1 MNLYEKYFLSGKG
14 IPFFY
19 YVGNVLFG
27 LIPGFI
33 LRARRR
39 RLLSEWEKRQ
49 DADYIRQRAEN
60 ACLLTEPFELGEN
73 AIPLSDIRPGR
84 IKSRACFDLLR
95 TLRYFP
101 QHLRVNVY
109 DGDIHENPKEPTLV
123 KGRRLKEGKE
133 NAVLLNLDRLRI
145 CLQPRDRIPFRDK
158 RDKLIFRGYTHGKPE
173 RRRFLE
179 QWFGKPGF
187 DLGDTDAGHPSPWYK
202 PPISI
207 PDHFGYKFV
216 LTLEGND
223 WSSALPWVMASGCV
237 PVMPRPTAE
246 GWHCHSLMKPG
257 VHYIEI
263 ASDFSDAGEKIAYY
277 ISHPD
282 EAEKISM
289 ESKKF
294 VEQFFDRRRELIIS
308 LLVMERYFSM
318 SGQKIEK

>member
-39 RLLSEWEKRQ
+39 RLLSGWEKRQ
-49 DADYIRQRAEN
+49 DADYIRQRVDTY
-60 ACLLTEPFELGEN
+60 CSLSEPFTVSNN
-73 AIPLSDIRPGR
+73 AIEIHKIRPPR
-84 IKSRACFDLLR
+84 IKSRYSYDAAR

-101 QHLRVNVY
+101 GQLKV
-109 DGDIHENPKEPTLV
+109 DFFAGDIWENPSTPTIIR
-123 KGRRLKEGKE
+123 GRRLGK
-133 NAVLLNLDRLRI
+133 NADKAVILNLDRARHFLRPI
-145 CLQPRDRIPFRDK
+145 DRIPFRQK
-158 RDKLIFRGYTHGKPE
+158 RDELIFRGYTHGKPE

-207 PDHFGYKFV
+207 PKHFGYKFV

-223 WSSALPWVMASGCV
+223 VASALQWVIASGCV

-246 GWHCHSLMKPG
+246 GWLMHSKLIPG
-257 VHYIEI
+257 KHYIEI
-263 ASDFSDAGEKIAYY
+263 SPDFSDAGEKIAYY
-277 ISHPD
+277 INHPE

-289 ESKKF
+289 ESRKF
-294 VEQFFDRRRELIIS
+294 AEKFFDRRRELIIS
-308 LLVMERYFSM
+308 LLVMEKYFRL
-318 SGQKIEK
+318 SGQEYQS